1 MFSLNVHIK
10 PQKVFFSLFET
21 FRFDQITVAQ
31 EKNVGAAP
39 AGIGPIDTWADSV
52 RYRMFSGVP
61 GLYPLSGN
69 RLPKVMSTRNV
80 FRRCQ
85 MSPPI
90 GGMGP
95 DCP

>member
-1 MFSLNVHIK
+1 MHILSLK
-10 PQKVFFSLFET
+10 RFFSLFKT
-21 FRFDQITVAQ
+21 IRFDQITVAQ
-31 EKNVGAAP
+31 EKNVGAAA

-61 GLYPLSGN
+61 GFYPLSGN

-80 FRRCQ
+80 SRRCQ

>member
-1 MFSLNVHIK
+1 MLVQQQLALVLLTLGLDNF
-10 PQKVFFSLFET
+10 T
-21 FRFDQITVAQ
+21 
-31 EKNVGAAP
+31 
-39 AGIGPIDTWADSV
+39 AGADSV

-80 FRRCQ
+80 SRRCQ